1 MLGWVVLCLGLLKR
15 LEDLVA
21 DGDGIGETL
30 QTGRKRR
37 KFVVAEV
44 AVRYA
49 GGQNQIVVGDWDV
62 LAKAV
67 RDIDR
72 LFRPID
78 AGHLAEDH
86 RSVGLLA
93 ENASNRRADLAWRE
107 DRSRNLIEKRLE
119 KMVVA
124 NGR

>member
-1 MLGWVVLCLGLLKR
+1 M
-15 LEDLVA
+15 
-21 DGDGIGETL
+21 
-30 QTGRKRR
+30 
-37 KFVVAEV
+37 AEI

-49 GGQNQIVVGDWDV
+49 GGQNQIVIGDGDV

-72 LFRPID
+72 LFRAID
-78 AGHLAEDH
+78 ACHLAEDH

-93 ENASNRRADLAWRE
+93 EKASNRRADLAWRQ

-119 KMVVA
+119 KMVVRTVDENDPRRRFA
-124 NGR
+124 KCLCSRKAGETASNDDNPRKTRRT